1 MYAAIGIVLLVLT
14 FIKVPTTL
22 VPQSGQSTVS
32 SKDRKSGWTA
42 EWGMEQI
49 QVRGK
54 KAVRFTETG
63 SGRLSTFPKEVRW
76 HVEATWQ
83 AEDRFLPVETDKT
96 ITAADGSILLV
107 EKKQF
112 DHEKRVVRV
121 ERRET
126 GGLPETKSVEF
137 PEDTLA
143 PEGLA
148 GVLRFVTIDRSHDF
162 SAHVLSNEPNVYSV
176 TFEWRG
182 EERVKTPAG
191 EFECYKV
198 EMVPHLGIL
207 NLIRPFLS
215 KTYFWFT
222 KAEPHY
228 WVRYEGSEG
237 GPGTSDVAMELSNGT
252 H

>member
-1 MYAAIGIVLLVLT
+1 LSLVGIVLLLLT
-14 FIKVPTTL
+14 FIKVPTEL
-22 VPQSGQSTVS
+22 VPQSGGSTVS
-32 SKDRKSGWTA
+32 SKERKSGWTA
-42 EWGMEQI
+42 EWDMQQI

-54 KAVRFTETG
+54 RAVRFTETG
-63 SGRLSTFPKEVRW
+63 SGRMSAFPQEVRW

-83 AEDRFLPVETDKT
+83 AEDTFLPLETERT
-96 ITAADGSILLV
+96 VTSTDGSVLLV

-112 DHEKRVVRV
+112 DHEKRVVQF

-126 GGLPETKSVEF
+126 GGRSETKSVEF

-143 PEGLA
+143 VEGLA
-148 GVLRFVTIDRSHDF
+148 GVLRFATIEKSHEVA
-162 SAHVLSNEPNVYSV
+162 AHVLSNEPNVYSV

-182 EERVKTPAG
+182 EERIKTPAG

-198 EMVPHLGIL
+198 EMVPHLGVL
-207 NLIRPFLS
+207 NVVRPFLS

-222 KAEPHY
+222 KDAPHY
-228 WVRYEGSEG
+228 WVRYEGSEN
-237 GPGTSDVAMELSNGT
+237 GPGTPDVVMELSRST